1 MGVAGLLRWAHVAAA
16 RFPANFHF
24 DPSLPQALETALP
37 GLAVLWTSVR
47 ATLLVATVAAAAA
60 LAASFFRKPGL
71 RALAAAAILLA
82 LFPTSFHSVGELAA
96 SFLPSV
102 LTAAWLALAFFL
114 LLADDATAWVLFGAF
129 TYGLGGAAILL
140 LQPAGAD
147 RASGVIALLLVVVAA
162 AALIAGRRSA
172 PSAQAAP

>member
-1 MGVAGLLRWAHVAAA
+1 
-16 RFPANFHF
+16 
-24 DPSLPQALETALP
+24 
-37 GLAVLWTSVR
+37 
-47 ATLLVATVAAAAA
+47 
-60 LAASFFRKPGL
+60 
-71 RALAAAAILLA
+71 ILLA

-96 SFLPSV
+96 SLLPPA

-140 LQPAGAD
+140 LQPASAD
-147 RASGVIALLLVVVAA
+147 RASGAIALFLLAVAV

-172 PSAQAAP
+172 PAVSAEAAL